1 MATKKEL
8 TTYISQRLAGFLN
21 KEFVI
26 AFERTCVTSI
36 PDLDSDMEK
45 YGQEEADTG
54 IVLHVMNVC
63 KRDPFTKFTISWSD
77 IDVLL
82 ILLN

>member
-21 KEFVI
+21 KEFVF

-36 PDLDSDMEK
+36 PDLDSDMEE

-54 IVLHVMNVC
+54 IVLHTMNVC
-63 KRDPFTKFTISWSD
+63 KRDPFTKLTISWSD

>member
-1 MATKKEL
+1 MATEKEL
-8 TTYISQRLAGFLN
+8 ATYISQRLAGFLN

-36 PDLDSDMEK
+36 PDLDSDMEE

-54 IVLHVMNVC
+54 IVLHTMNVC
-63 KRDPFTKFTISWSD
+63 KRDPFTKLTISWSD

>member
-1 MATKKEL
+1 MATEKEL
-8 TTYISQRLAGFLN
+8 ATYISQRLAGFLN

-26 AFERTCVTSI
+26 A
-36 PDLDSDMEK
+36 MEK

>member
-21 KEFVI
+21 KEFVF

-36 PDLDSDMEK
+36 PDLDSDMEE

-54 IVLHVMNVC
+54 IVLHPMNVC
-63 KRDPFTKFTISWSD
+63 KRDPFTKLTISWSD